1 MQCKL
6 ISDRRLEWKLGL
18 RILKQDK
25 HVVLKSLST
34 HRTKS
39 L

>member
-1 MQCKL
+1 MQYKL

-18 RILKQDK
+18 RILKKDK
-25 HVVLKSLST
+25 HVVLKSLSP
-34 HRTKS
+34 RRNKS